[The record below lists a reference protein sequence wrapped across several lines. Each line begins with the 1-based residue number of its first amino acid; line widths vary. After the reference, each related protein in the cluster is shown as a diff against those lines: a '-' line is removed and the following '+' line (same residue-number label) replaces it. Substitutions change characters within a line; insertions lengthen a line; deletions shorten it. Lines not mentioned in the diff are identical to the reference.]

1 MIKIKVIATIIL
13 LSVMFMLSND
23 TDSTLQLS
31 QATEIDKIESVHTC
45 IDTNH
50 ISCDSHCICDGLGCN

>member
-31 QATEIDKIESVHTC
+31 QATEIDKIESVHICFDST
-45 IDTNH
+45 H
-50 ISCDSHCICDGLGCN
+50 IRCDGECECDGLGCK

>member
-13 LSVMFMLSND
+13 LSVLFMLSND
-23 TDSTLQLS
+23 TDSTLLLS

-50 ISCDSHCICDGLGCN
+50 ISCDGHCICDGLGCN

>member
-31 QATEIDKIESVHTC
+31 QATEIDKIESVHIC
-45 IDTNH
+45 IDSNH